1 MMVRVPREEGGEE
14 EEGVEKS
21 RKRSSIQRSPLGEE
35 AKRRKLES
43 MAEDEEAGDVLL
55 EGDELVSREQ
65 HFEEVKMAGLP
76 ETIDVY
82 LPGNSAW
89 EEVREMI
96 SDEIK
101 ERFGEEVSPSRKF
114 PSLL

>member
-1 MMVRVPREEGGEE
+1 MMVRVPREDGSEE
-14 EEGVEKS
+14 DEGVEKG
-21 RKRSSIQRSPLGEE
+21 RKRSSIQRAPLGEK

-65 HFEEVKMAGLP
+65 HFEEVKMVGLP
-76 ETIDVY
+76 ESIDVY
-82 LPGNSAW
+82 LPGKSAW

-96 SDEIK
+96 NDEMK
-101 ERFGEEVSPSRKF
+101 ERFGAEVSSSRIPAPSR
-114 PSLL
+114 